1 MNKSNRTKFNVDKNT
16 AKRMSDD
23 GIVFDSILEK
33 NFYQEVIL
41 PNVQSGII
49 VEYELQ
55 KKYILQNGFKR
66 KKHTVRAITYVAD
79 FYVKLYNGKEFVL
92 DTKGMPDSVAKI
104 KRKLFWYNYPLI
116 DYYWVAYSKIGY
128 IIIRFK
134 INYFNN
140 TIVMFYLFHYKRY
153 ISTYT

>member
-55 KKYILQNGFKR
+55 KNIYYKMASREKNIL
-66 KKHTVRAITYVAD
+66 
-79 FYVKLYNGKEFVL
+79 
-92 DTKGMPDSVAKI
+92 
-104 KRKLFWYNYPLI
+104 
-116 DYYWVAYSKIGY
+116 
-128 IIIRFK
+128 
-134 INYFNN
+134 
-140 TIVMFYLFHYKRY
+140 
-153 ISTYT
+153 